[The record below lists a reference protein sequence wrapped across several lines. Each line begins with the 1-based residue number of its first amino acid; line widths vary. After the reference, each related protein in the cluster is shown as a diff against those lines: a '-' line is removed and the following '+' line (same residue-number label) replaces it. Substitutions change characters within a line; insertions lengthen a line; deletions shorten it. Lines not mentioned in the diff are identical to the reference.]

1 MKSGTK
7 GIGKGIRA
15 VAGLA
20 LLMAA
25 PLASADILY
34 EQAPVD
40 GGGALLTGE
49 NLGYELQY
57 ADAFDVTGPGWR
69 VDSISWWGGFSA
81 LNGPG
86 GDPDPFDIRIYVD
99 DDGAPSPTETVA
111 SFADVQPEVT
121 ETGGYGD
128 LSLGMSNNSD
138 LHIGVQQFTLELQSP
153 LALDTGRYYL
163 GVNNPGSNVTFN
175 WLMSHPAE
183 TGAWFR
189 TGNPSDWIAQEY
201 SFAHNFTGRVI
212 PEPATMTLLGIGLA
226 GLGLRRWRRRG
237 GCASAP

>member
-7 GIGKGIRA
+7 GIGKGARA
-15 VAGLA
+15 VAGFA

-25 PLASADILY
+25 PLALADILY
-34 EQAPVD
+34 EQEAPAD

-57 ADAFDVTGPGWR
+57 ADAFEVTGPGWR

-86 GDPDPFDIRIYVD
+86 GDAAPFDIQIYID
-99 DDGAPSPTETVA
+99 EGGAPSPTETVA
-111 SFADVQPEVT
+111 SFEEVEPEVAG
-121 ETGGYGD
+121 TGLTGD
-128 LSLGMSNNSD
+128 LSLGLSD
-138 LHIGVQQFTLELQSP
+138 NPALHIDVQQFTLELQSP

-163 GVNNPGSNVTFN
+163 SVNNPGSNVTFN

-226 GLGLRRWRRRG
+226 GLGIHRWRRAR
-237 GCASAP
+237 S